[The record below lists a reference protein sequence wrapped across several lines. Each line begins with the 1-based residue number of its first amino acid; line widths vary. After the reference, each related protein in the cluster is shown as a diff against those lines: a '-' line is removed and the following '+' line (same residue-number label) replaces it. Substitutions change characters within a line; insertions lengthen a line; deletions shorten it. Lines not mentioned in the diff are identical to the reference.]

1 MLPKTSAYL
10 KSYVG
15 QTKWMYILIEDD
27 DFWKNIILSG
37 IKNFFKKADS
47 QPTTIKTFWKPK
59 IKSYSGKATDFYDK
73 KICNAGSNHVYL
85 IVITISSALRIDES
99 YSLQVVSK
107 CKYIEKEV
115 IRHIT

>member
-47 QPTTIKTFWKPK
+47 QPT
-59 IKSYSGKATDFYDK
+59 YDK
-73 KICNAGSNHVYL
+73 NFLKTKNKI
-85 IVITISSALRIDES
+85 
-99 YSLQVVSK
+99 LQW
-107 CKYIEKEV
+107 
-115 IRHIT
+115 

>member
-37 IKNFFKKADS
+37 IKNFLKKADS
-47 QPTTIKTFWKPK
+47 QPT
-59 IKSYSGKATDFYDK
+59 YDK
-73 KICNAGSNHVYL
+73 NFLKTKNKILQWWSYRF
-85 IVITISSALRIDES
+85 LR
-99 YSLQVVSK
+99 
-107 CKYIEKEV
+107 
-115 IRHIT
+115 

>member
-37 IKNFFKKADS
+37 IKNFSKKADS
-47 QPTTIKTFWKPK
+47 EPT
-59 IKSYSGKATDFYDK
+59 YDK
-73 KICNAGSNHVYL
+73 NFLKTKNKILQWWSYRF
-85 IVITISSALRIDES
+85 LR
-99 YSLQVVSK
+99 
-107 CKYIEKEV
+107 
-115 IRHIT
+115 